1 MAEPSIQTVAQ
12 LIEHWRADA
21 LNFLRVD
28 APKLLIIVVVTFG
41 LIRLLKSVTRRLRS
55 LGEAK
60 GLPTGVRAQ
69 QIRTLSGVLYST
81 GVFALVFLA
90 LLQIL
95 PVLGIN
101 MGPLLASAG
110 IAGLDVLDEEIA
122 RRKLEAMGMDI
133 DTMSKAQAEYARSW
147 KAGT

>member
-1 MAEPSIQTVAQ
+1 MAEPSIQTAAQ
-12 LIEHWRADA
+12 LLEHWRADA

-28 APKLLIIVVVTFG
+28 APKVLIIVVVTFG

-60 GLPTGVRAQ
+60 GLPSGVRAQ
-69 QIRTLSGVLYST
+69 QIRTLSGVVYST

-101 MGPLLASAG
+101 M
-110 IAGLDVLDEEIA
+110 
-122 RRKLEAMGMDI
+122 
-133 DTMSKAQAEYARSW
+133 
-147 KAGT
+147 